1 MESAF
6 VFEDTQTRPRTLG
19 CMPRGCNS
27 VILNLASGKPND
39 TKEDPME
46 LDSRTSRKSNASE
59 LSENE
64 IVRSAQQG
72 NSAAFELLYQLHNRR
87 VYSLCLRMVNN
98 PTEAEDLMQ
107 EAFLQTFRK
116 IQTFRGES
124 CFSTWLHRLTVN
136 IVLMRL
142 RQKKHTE
149 ISLYERAESE
159 EESSKPFVEVGGP
172 DLRLSGLIDRLNLQK
187 AIDQLPDGYK
197 KMFIL
202 HDIEGYNH
210 KEIARMLG
218 CSIGN
223 TKSQLSKARL
233 RLRKF
238 LHQALHYRVL
248 HERRSTRSQLAT
260 GRWCHSV
267 DSAKA

>member
-1 MESAF
+1 
-6 VFEDTQTRPRTLG
+6 
-19 CMPRGCNS
+19 
-27 VILNLASGKPND
+27 
-39 TKEDPME
+39 
-46 LDSRTSRKSNASE
+46 
-59 LSENE
+59 
-64 IVRSAQQG
+64 
-72 NSAAFELLYQLHNRR
+72 
-87 VYSLCLRMVNN
+87 
-98 PTEAEDLMQ
+98 
-107 EAFLQTFRK
+107 
-116 IQTFRGES
+116 
-124 CFSTWLHRLTVN
+124 LHRLTVN
-136 IVLMRL
+136 VVLMRL

-172 DLRLSGLIDRLNLQK
+172 DLRLSGLIDRLNLQE

-210 KEIARMLG
+210 KEIAGMLG

-233 RLRKF
+233 RLRRF

-248 HERRSTRSQLAT
+248 DERRSTRSQLAT
-260 GRWCHSV
+260 GHWCHSV

>member
-1 MESAF
+1 ME
-6 VFEDTQTRPRTLG
+6 P
-19 CMPRGCNS
+19 
-27 VILNLASGKPND
+27 
-39 TKEDPME
+39 
-46 LDSRTSRKSNASE
+46 DSRSLRKSNASE

-64 IVRSAQQG
+64 TVRSAQQG

-98 PTEAEDLMQ
+98 PTEAEDLTQ

-136 IVLMRL
+136 IVLMKL
-142 RQKKHTE
+142 RQKKHVE
-149 ISLYERAESE
+149 ISLYERAEPE
-159 EESSKPFVEVGGP
+159 EESSKPLVEVGGP
-172 DLRLSGLIDRLNLQK
+172 DLGLSGLIDRLNLRK

-210 KEIARMLG
+210 KEIAGMLG

-233 RLRKF
+233 RLRKL
-238 LHQALHYRVL
+238 LHQAFHHGAL
-248 HERRSTRSQLAT
+248 HEPKSPRSQLAT
-260 GRWCHSV
+260 ERWCQALA
-267 DSAKA
+267 SARA